1 MLACC
6 QKPDAKAAD
15 HGCLENLA
23 HFELRFVK
31 NLGTSPNYAFF
42 VPTVTIAAPCRA
54 AINKGQNPTNSGQA
68 SKTPSTSQ
76 AFGKSHDWHEFCL
89 YQL

>member
-1 MLACC
+1 MHFLC
-6 QKPDAKAAD
+6 QPFA
-15 HGCLENLA
+15 
-23 HFELRFVK
+23 FV
-31 NLGTSPNYAFF
+31 SP
-42 VPTVTIAAPCRA
+42 CHA

-89 YQL
+89 YKLTPASGRLNGIWIKAKESIFNQRVSG